1 MENLTA
7 IILFAISSTL
17 TPGPNNIM
25 VMASGANHGITRSL
39 PLLTGICVGFSSML
53 LLTGLGLGQIL
64 HLIPELHLTIK
75 IIGIS
80 YLLYLAWLIARSGD
94 VTTSRDSNEPL
105 SFVKGALFQLV
116 NAKSWIVSTGAVAA
130 FTTAGT
136 SFYNQNAILALIFF
150 AVSFPCVG
158 AWLFFGSSLRKA
170 LKNPSRRRLFN
181 YTMSCLL
188 VISVIPVNTMIQH

>member
-1 MENLTA
+1 
-7 IILFAISSTL
+7 
-17 TPGPNNIM
+17 
-25 VMASGANHGITRSL
+25 MASGANHGITRSL
-39 PLLTGICVGFSSML
+39 PLLAGICFGFSSML

-64 HLIPELHLTIK
+64 HLIPELHLIIK

-94 VTTSRDSNEPL
+94 VTTSSDSNEPL
-105 SFVKGALFQLV
+105 SFIKGALFQLT

-130 FTTAGT
+130 FTTAGAT
-136 SFYNQNAILALIFF
+136 FYNQNAILALIFF
-150 AVSFPCVG
+150 TISFPCVG

-181 YTMSCLL
+181 YTMACLL